1 MGTTARALVLVSSL
15 AAGLAACMPSHR
27 MTPDVAP
34 GRSCPDVS
42 EHAWYVPEA
51 EGDQSRLEDWCLTV
65 GPPVVIHEPPG
76 GFGELM
82 PGEVFTVVSW
92 NVDIGG
98 GDVLSFVESELGLT
112 CAGRESELASDTPH
126 FALLVQEA
134 FRRSNDIPDAPAGST
149 VPRAVAE
156 STRPGERLDVLAV
169 AERCGLSLVYAA
181 AARNGSE
188 PRDGLREDK
197 GVAILATLPL
207 EDVFFIELPYEA
219 ARRVAVSATVRD
231 ARGRR
236 LRLANLHLISMA
248 GPSRALTTGNGSRL
262 RQGQAASEALAQGEA
277 GGEPIATMLAGDFNT
292 WSSRET
298 TLLRLREQFPDS
310 PPPLEEGTHGAFP
323 TDHVLLRAG
332 SRGITLGENS
342 YSRLEESYYS
352 DHHPIQVRVR
362 FGD

>member
-1 MGTTARALVLVSSL
+1 MGATARVLVLVSSL
-15 AAGLAACMPSHR
+15 AAGFAACIPSHR
-27 MTPDVAP
+27 MTPDVAS

-42 EHAWYVPEA
+42 EHAWYLPEA
-51 EGDQSRLEDWCLTV
+51 EGGQGRLEEWCRTV
-65 GPPVVIHEPPG
+65 GPPVVIREPPG
-76 GFGELM
+76 GFGEFM
-82 PGEVFTVVSW
+82 PGEALTVVSW

-112 CAGRESELASDTPH
+112 CMGLESELAPDSPH

-134 FRRSNDIPDAPAGST
+134 FRRSNEIPDAPAGST
-149 VPRAVAE
+149 LPRAVAE
-156 STRPGERLDVLAV
+156 STRPGERLDVVAV

-188 PRDGLREDK
+188 ARDGLREDK

-219 ARRVAVSATVRD
+219 ARRVAVGATVRD
-231 ARGRR
+231 ATGSR

-262 RQGQAASEALAQGEA
+262 RQGLAVGDALDQAEA
-277 GGEPIATMLAGDFNT
+277 GGEPVATLLAGDFNT

-310 PPPLEEGTHGAFP
+310 PPALGVATHGSFP
-323 TDHVLLRAG
+323 TDHLLFRGSDDVVLVEG
-332 SRGITLGENS
+332 SYIRLDGS
-342 YSRLEESYYS
+342 YSS
-352 DHHPIQVRVR
+352 DHYPIGAEVR
-362 FGD
+362 FGY

>member
-1 MGTTARALVLVSSL
+1 
-15 AAGLAACMPSHR
+15 

-34 GRSCPDVS
+34 GRSCPDAS
-42 EHAWYVPEA
+42 EHAWYLPEA
-51 EGDQSRLEDWCLTV
+51 EGAQSRLEDWCLTV
-65 GPPVVIHEPPG
+65 GPPVVIRKPPG
-76 GFGELM
+76 RFGELM
-82 PGEVFTVVSW
+82 PGEALTVVSW

-112 CAGRESELASDTPH
+112 CMGLESELAPDTPH

-134 FRRSNDIPDAPAGST
+134 FRRSNEIPDAPAGST
-149 VPRAVAE
+149 IPRAVAE
-156 STRPGERLDVLAV
+156 STRQGERLDVVAV

-207 EDVFFIELPYEA
+207 EDVLFIELPYEA
-219 ARRVAVSATVRD
+219 ARRVAVGATVRD
-231 ARGRR
+231 ATGTR
-236 LRLANLHLISMA
+236 LRMANLHLISMA

-262 RQGQAASEALAQGEA
+262 RQGLAVADALDLAEA
-277 GGEPIATMLAGDFNT
+277 GGEPIATLLAGDFNT

-310 PPPLEEGTHGAFP
+310 PPALEEGTHGAFP
-323 TDHVLLRAG
+323 TDHVLFRAG
-332 SRGITLGENS
+332 SGGIILRENS
-342 YSRLEESYYS
+342 YSRLEESYHS
-352 DHHPIQVRVR
+352 DHHPIQVGIR